1 VRLPSRI
8 TFRIL
13 ASAQLGLAL
22 LPAASWAIP
31 PGASTAP
38 ASPSPGP
45 KKPLPPA
52 PQNTG
57 IPAAKAVPLEVK
69 LSADRQIFDN
79 QLGRVVA
86 TGHASAILAGGQ
98 IRAERIEYE
107 AGSRTLYA
115 IGAVRFQRGQQYL
128 QASRLR
134 YSLLEG
140 SGEIEDV
147 YGVLDVDTSLQDFDI
162 QQPPSQPL
170 IKQLPLACTPP
181 MADRGTG
188 DPAATGKPAQRSSAM
203 PPPLGCPGSSPSGLD
218 RRTLNEALDA
228 VAIGK
233 AGQGMVP
240 NAEAPPPSAGGSNQ
254 PQGAGREPSAS
265 INQRVEDVRFQQSL
279 KVEGRAGVPSLVGL
293 PGTAGTPGSPQA
305 QTLATLGNVELVTG
319 AVSRWRFQARRITI
333 TPRSLKSDR
342 ASFTN
347 DPFTPA
353 QTWLNADDVVATL
366 LPNGDTLIK
375 ARRNRLILDQR
386 LRIPVTR
393 EYLIRKDEDTIF
405 NRVVPGVDTT
415 DRDGIFIGYRL
426 PPIRFSENIR
436 LDLQPQFMIQRAI
449 QGTTSSYPLPGQ
461 PPGSPNSSQPS
472 TVGDL
477 FGLVAKLEAPLL
489 GFNSKTNVSISTF
502 NPANIANGTRSWGEM
517 TRPVKLP
524 LLGDSMLR
532 LFGAY
537 RYRVWNGSL
546 GEQDVYTAYGISLD
560 YGGSLPNWGNLSS
573 SYFWR
578 LGLGNYQGNAFNT
591 GSLLALWRGNLI
603 ASLNGSLA
611 LWTGKPLP
619 IAPERALI
627 YSPTPILPGLRLNA
641 NVTGELAYY
650 GDGTNQNTFT
660 LTGGPALTLGHFTK
674 PFLDYTEFSVTG
686 GITAR
691 QGLSQLSFDRAVDLG
706 TVYFG
711 LTQQLYGPLL
721 FSGGVGYN
729 IDPDSGFYGQVTSSY
744 LEVRWQRRSYDI
756 GLYYSPYD
764 GIGGIRVRLNDFNFK
779 GTGTPFVP
787 YRPPNPQRIGMQR
800 NQL

>member
-1 VRLPSRI
+1 
-8 TFRIL
+8 
-13 ASAQLGLAL
+13 
-22 LPAASWAIP
+22 
-31 PGASTAP
+31 
-38 ASPSPGP
+38 
-45 KKPLPPA
+45 
-52 PQNTG
+52 
-57 IPAAKAVPLEVK
+57 VK

-86 TGHASAILAGGQ
+86 TGNASAILAGGQ

-107 AGSRTLYA
+107 SASRTVYA

-140 SGEIEDV
+140 VGEIEDV

-170 IKQLPLACTPP
+170 SRDLPLACTPA
-181 MADRGTG
+181 MADRGTS
-188 DPAATGKPAQRSSAM
+188 DPGAMGKPAQRSSVM
-203 PPPLGCPGSSPSGLD
+203 PPALGCPGSSPSGLE
-218 RRTLNEALDA
+218 RRTLNDALDA

-233 AGQGMVP
+233 AAPELAP
-240 NAEAPPPSAGGSNQ
+240 NAEAPAPQTGAPPQ
-254 PQGAGREPSAS
+254 QQGNGAVPGAS

-279 KVEGRAGVPSLVGL
+279 KLEGRAGVPSLLGL
-293 PGTAGTPGSPQA
+293 PGTGNVSGNVTPGSPQ
-305 QTLATLGNVELVTG
+305 TTLGNVELVTG
-319 AVSRWRFQARRITI
+319 TVSRWRFQARRITI
-333 TPRSLKSDR
+333 TPRTLKSER

-353 QTWLNADDVVATL
+353 QTWLNADNVVATL

-386 LRIPVTR
+386 LQIPVTR
-393 EYLIRKDEDTIF
+393 EFRIRKDEDTIL
-405 NRVVPGVDTT
+405 NRIVPGFDST
-415 DRDGIFIGYRL
+415 DRDGFFLGYRL
-426 PPIRFSENIR
+426 PAIRFGENIR
-436 LDLQPQFMIQRAI
+436 LDLQPQFMVQRAI
-449 QGTTSSYPLPGQ
+449 AGSTSTYPLPGGGGT
-461 PPGSPNSSQPS
+461 PTGSQPN

-477 FGLVAKLEAPLL
+477 FGLMAKLEAPLL
-489 GFNSKTNVSISTF
+489 GFNSKAYLSITTF
-502 NPANIANGTRSWGEM
+502 NPANIGNGTRSWGEM

-560 YGGSLPNWGNLSS
+560 DSGNLPNWGNLSS
-573 SYFWR
+573 NYFWR
-578 LGLGNYQGNAFNT
+578 LGVGNYQGNAFTT
-591 GSLLALWRGNLI
+591 GNLLALWRGNLI
-603 ASLNGSLA
+603 ASLNGSLP
-611 LWTGKPLP
+611 LWTGKPLAITP
-619 IAPERALI
+619 TQALV
-627 YSPTPILPGLRLNA
+627 YSPTPIVPGLRINA

-660 LTGGPALTLGHFTK
+660 LTGGPALTLGHFSK

-686 GITAR
+686 GISAR
-691 QGLSQLSFDRAVDLG
+691 QGLSELSFDRAVDLG
-706 TVYFG
+706 TIYFA
-711 LTQQLYGPLL
+711 LTQQLVGPLL

-729 IDPDSGFYGQVTSSY
+729 IDPSSGFYGQVTSSY

-756 GLYYSPYD
+756 GLYYSPYE

-787 YRPPNPQRIGMQR
+787 YRPPSPQRIGMQR